1 MKILVVDDSQAVRRV
16 IVNLLFSIGFSD
28 VLQAEDGKIA
38 LNKLKTTK
46 DIGLLI
52 TDWNMPSMNGLELVK
67 TVRSDPDLMSISILM
82 VTAEATR
89 EAVTSAVQA
98 GINGYI
104 VKPFSAATLKEKIEK
119 ILSRK
124 N

>member
-16 IVNLLFSIGFSD
+16 IVNLLFGIGYGD
-28 VLQAEDGKIA
+28 VIQAEDGKMA
-38 LNKLKTTK
+38 LAKLKAAK

-67 TVRSDPDLMSISILM
+67 AVRSDPDLKDLSILM

-89 EAVTSAVQA
+89 EAVTSAAQA
-98 GINGYI
+98 GSMVTSSN
-104 VKPFSAATLKEKIEK
+104 PSPQ
-119 ILSRK
+119 RH
-124 N
+124 